1 MTLNGW
7 FKKGMTTQEYIDS
20 MQVNREEMMGIYDRF
35 PLPEEARPFYEGL
48 REKGLRVIVLT
59 ADWCGDAMLCVPI
72 LMRLAEAAGFELRFL
87 IRDENLELMDQYLTN
102 GKSRSI
108 PIFIFIW
115 VYTIANVFYLT
126 PVAIINAYDRSIGP
140 GGGSKRGWS
149 VLDDERHDARDDHE
163 HAEQDHHP
171 GEQRRRAGGIGAGGQ
186 VAHGHREGDQQDAEA
201 HDAGA
206 EPLAGTDGAS
216 FRLNLVVGHGG
227 DLLCGRAHAAG
238 AVGAMI
244 SM

>member
-108 PIFIFIW
+108 PIFIFIDADGEERAVW
-115 VYTIANVFYLT
+115 GPRAPEVQTLIEEMRASLPPKDDPLFEEKQREMYRSFNRRLLE
-126 PVAIINAYDRSIGP
+126 DRSL
-140 GGGSKRGWS
+140 WDA
-149 VLDDERHDARDDHE
+149 VERSIR
-163 HAEQDHHP
+163 
-171 GEQRRRAGGIGAGGQ
+171 
-186 VAHGHREGDQQDAEA
+186 
-201 HDAGA
+201 
-206 EPLAGTDGAS
+206 S
-216 FRLNLVVGHGG
+216 RLQEKL
-227 DLLCGRAHAAG
+227 GR
-238 AVGAMI
+238 
-244 SM
+244 